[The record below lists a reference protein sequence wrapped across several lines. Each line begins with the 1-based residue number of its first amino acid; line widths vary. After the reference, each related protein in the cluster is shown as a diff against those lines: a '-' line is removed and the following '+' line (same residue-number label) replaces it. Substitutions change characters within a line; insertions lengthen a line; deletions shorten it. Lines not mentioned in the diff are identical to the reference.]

1 MILLIWLHRFVYVYL
16 LNRKVPLMLKFILA
30 FVPVVVVSMLWLSDV
45 VYRNVSE
52 KLKHEIGRS
61 FLLLAAGG
69 KDVVSGDELE
79 KLKTPLDYMN
89 REYRSI
95 RSSIDEL
102 YRSQGVIREGQYT
115 TLYKLE
121 NGKLFVVMDD
131 DSSVPMF
138 RPIKLQPDYRQVIE
152 KGEVVTGTTDDAG
165 GYWIYALSPIYNSSG
180 QMVGIYETG
189 KDANG
194 IKEHNQELKINI
206 IWDMVLITLVI
217 LLLFIVIA
225 LSVSLSIRRLRASVN
240 EIAGGKWEVAVDI
253 RSRDEL
259 ADLGERFNMMAQY
272 IRNYIGEITRFSEA
286 YFRFVPQQF
295 LRFIGKDSIVNVNL
309 GDQVQQEMSIL
320 VSNMRDFYRFS
331 RSLSA
336 EQNFNFINSYL
347 KRFGP
352 VIRQE
357 DGFVS
362 KYLGAGFL
370 ALFPSQADHALKAA
384 LQMRRTLEEYNAHR
398 AQTGFAP
405 IDIGIAIHYGTV
417 MLGVIGEEKRMEGA

>member
-1 MILLIWLHRFVYVYL
+1 MRKRCRKTLDWQKRRVRIRMPAFTPLKKVKSTGSSLQANPSLSIRPPGMDRTSRDIPLSLRVDPQQRLVFIDELRNEISRIDPKEPYIVESKLNPVAFEKTALGELENLTSVYVLANGGIYAVSEKQFVQLDPDGTIRRSFASWGVTRQEATKGFLFWCLVLVGMILLIWLHRFVYVYL

-131 DSSVPMF
+131 DSGVPMF

-152 KGEVVTGTTDDAG
+152 KGR
-165 GYWIYALSPIYNSSG
+165 LSP
-180 QMVGIYETG
+180 V
-189 KDANG
+189 
-194 IKEHNQELKINI
+194 
-206 IWDMVLITLVI
+206 
-217 LLLFIVIA
+217 
-225 LSVSLSIRRLRASVN
+225 
-240 EIAGGKWEVAVDI
+240 
-253 RSRDEL
+253 
-259 ADLGERFNMMAQY
+259 
-272 IRNYIGEITRFSEA
+272 
-286 YFRFVPQQF
+286 
-295 LRFIGKDSIVNVNL
+295 
-309 GDQVQQEMSIL
+309 
-320 VSNMRDFYRFS
+320 
-331 RSLSA
+331 
-336 EQNFNFINSYL
+336 
-347 KRFGP
+347 
-352 VIRQE
+352 
-357 DGFVS
+357 
-362 KYLGAGFL
+362 
-370 ALFPSQADHALKAA
+370 
-384 LQMRRTLEEYNAHR
+384 RRTTPAGI
-398 AQTGFAP
+398 GFMRSAP
-405 IDIGIAIHYGTV
+405 STTLPD
-417 MLGVIGEEKRMEGA
+417 KW

>member
-1 MILLIWLHRFVYVYL
+1 
-16 LNRKVPLMLKFILA
+16 
-30 FVPVVVVSMLWLSDV
+30 
-45 VYRNVSE
+45 
-52 KLKHEIGRS
+52 
-61 FLLLAAGG
+61 
-69 KDVVSGDELE
+69 
-79 KLKTPLDYMN
+79 
-89 REYRSI
+89 
-95 RSSIDEL
+95 
-102 YRSQGVIREGQYT
+102 
-115 TLYKLE
+115 
-121 NGKLFVVMDD
+121 
-131 DSSVPMF
+131 
-138 RPIKLQPDYRQVIE
+138 
-152 KGEVVTGTTDDAG
+152 
-165 GYWIYALSPIYNSSG
+165 
-180 QMVGIYETG
+180 MVGIYETG